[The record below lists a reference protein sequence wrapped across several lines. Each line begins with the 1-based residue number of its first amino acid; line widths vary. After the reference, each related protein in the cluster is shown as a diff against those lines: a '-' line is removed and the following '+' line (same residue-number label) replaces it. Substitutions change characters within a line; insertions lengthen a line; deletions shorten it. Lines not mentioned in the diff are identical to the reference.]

1 MKSLIDIETSG
12 SFPVGKKRQ
21 ERKFELAE
29 LLRLIPL
36 QTVKGPREL
45 VVKGVTADSR
55 GVLEG
60 FVFVAIR
67 GETTDGHLYI
77 DDAIERGAVA
87 VVSEQKPERD
97 DVTWIQTPDARQA
110 AGVLAAKA
118 AGNPASRMNLVGITG
133 TNGKTTTA
141 YLVDGILSRLSPPS
155 AMRGTVVAKIGARSR
170 PTRHT
175 TPEAP
180 VIQAFLEEAAREGC
194 ERGALEVS
202 SHGLALSRLEGT
214 EFQVAVFTNLSRDHL
229 DFHRDMEDYFQTKSR
244 LFNRY
249 LRSGGTAVICID
261 DAYGERLAAEL
272 PMEVVTYGRSETADL
287 SIRDIEA
294 SLAGIHVRF
303 REGEAAHA
311 IQSPLLGHYNGLNLV
326 AAFAAVRSLGFETAR
341 VLETLS
347 EVSGA
352 PGRFERVAV
361 QKPFDV
367 VVDYAHTDD
376 ALRKLLEA
384 ARPLTD
390 AKLTVVFGCG
400 GERDRTKRPL
410 MGDVAARLADRV
422 VLTSD
427 NPRGE
432 DPLAIIK
439 EIQLGTK
446 GADIEVE
453 PDRRRAIELAMTG
466 AHAGDLVVIAGKG
479 HEAYQIVQDEALLF
493 DDREVARQ
501 IASGVSV
508 PAEDL
513 ES

>member
-1 MKSLIDIETSG
+1 
-12 SFPVGKKRQ
+12 
-21 ERKFELAE
+21 
-29 LLRLIPL
+29 LRL
-36 QTVKGPREL
+36 
-45 VVKGVTADSR
+45 
-55 GVLEG
+55 
-60 FVFVAIR
+60 
-67 GETTDGHLYI
+67 
-77 DDAIERGAVA
+77 
-87 VVSEQKPERD
+87 
-97 DVTWIQTPDARQA
+97 
-110 AGVLAAKA
+110 
-118 AGNPASRMNLVGITG
+118 
-133 TNGKTTTA
+133 
-141 YLVDGILSRLSPPS
+141 
-155 AMRGTVVAKIGARSR
+155 
-170 PTRHT
+170 
-175 TPEAP
+175 
-180 VIQAFLEEAAREGC
+180 
-194 ERGALEVS
+194 
-202 SHGLALSRLEGT
+202 
-214 EFQVAVFTNLSRDHL
+214 
-229 DFHRDMEDYFQTKSR
+229 
-244 LFNRY
+244 
-249 LRSGGTAVICID
+249 GGTAVICID

-287 SIRDIEA
+287 SVRDIEA

-341 VLETLS
+341 VLETLH

-432 DPLAIIK
+432 DPIAIIN

-479 HEAYQIVQDEALLF
+479 HEPYQIVKNEALAF
-493 DDREVARQ
+493 DDREVARE
-501 IASGVSV
+501 IASGLSV
-508 PAEDL
+508 AVEDL

>member
-1 MKSLIDIETSG
+1 MDKR
-12 SFPVGKKRQ
+12 RQ
-21 ERKFELAE
+21 ERKVELAE

-55 GVLEG
+55 AVLEG

-67 GETTDGHLYI
+67 GETTDGHLYL

-87 VVSEQKPERD
+87 VVSEQRPERE

-155 AMRGTVVAKIGARSR
+155 AMRGTVVAKIGATSR

-180 VIQAFLEEAAREGC
+180 VIQAFLAEAAREGC

-229 DFHRDMEDYFQTKSR
+229 DFHRDMEDYFQVKSR

-249 LRSGGTAVICID
+249 LRPGGTAVICID

-287 SIRDIEA
+287 SVRDIEA
-294 SLAGIHVRF
+294 SLEGIHVRF

-341 VLETLS
+341 VLETLH

-432 DPLAIIK
+432 DPIAIIN

-479 HEAYQIVQDEALLF
+479 HEPCQIVKNEALAF
-493 DDREVARQ
+493 DDREVARE
-501 IASGVSV
+501 IASGLSV
-508 PAEDL
+508 AVEDL